1 MRNILKLWQE
11 HRLNTLLNIKWIA
24 TSSLSLYYSLI
35 KSVKKQQRYANF
47 FVCHTGLDAML
58 QIEERKKK
66 IKLTLMSLNNLC
78 FLIFKMESSHK
89 ISFILSCVNFFLLRS
104 FYVVVIILNFFLFT
118 ANFFLST
125 LFKQIIFF
133 ILLMY
138 IFMWIIL

>member
-89 ISFILSCVNFFLLRS
+89 ISFILSCVNFFYYAAFMLLLS
-104 FYVVVIILNFFLFT
+104 FLTSSSLRQFFSLALYLNKLF
-118 ANFFLST
+118 
-125 LFKQIIFF
+125 FF